1 MRLIPNWQRAHRFI
15 SVQLMAIVAGIQG
28 LWPNIPPDL
37 KSALPAGVVNWVSI
51 ALLVA
56 AVAARLIDQGSVT
69 ETQPPPPKETNP

>member
-1 MRLIPNWQRAHRFI
+1 MKLVPNWQRAHRFI
-15 SVQLMAIVAGIQG
+15 SVQLMALVAGIQG
-28 LWPNIPPDL
+28 IWPNIPADL

-69 ETQPPPPKETNP
+69 ETPKEPQ